1 MRWLLCLALGIG
13 LGCQSQTS
21 NPTAVKAIEAVRS
34 TTAAN
39 EKTIRVLVPDMNC
52 QHVCWPE
59 VRNTL
64 ARQPGVRSVKLVA
77 QPNPDE
83 ITHKHVLL
91 NVEEGFD
98 SDVAF
103 QELDRIGFQNSKIIS
118 P

>member
-1 MRWLLCLALGIG
+1 MRWLIVLAVGMG

-21 NPTAVKAIEAVRS
+21 SPEAVKSTDVVPSSTAV
-34 TTAAN
+34 N
-39 EKTIRVLVPDMNC
+39 EKTLRVFVPDMNC

-77 QPNPDE
+77 QPTSDE

-91 NVEEGFD
+91 TIEDGFD
-98 SDVAF
+98 SDLAF